1 MTDGHL
7 AIPTR
12 PLESAMTRSP
22 LTRSVPRRTLLAAA
36 GAAIALLLSPLG
48 AASADVGHHDDRVAG
63 AVFVQLNSTDGNQ
76 IATYARSASGLLTAA
91 GTYPTGGNGGTEI
104 GVPLDA
110 LASQGS
116 LVLDSDHRVLLAVNA
131 GSDTVTSFAVR
142 GTSLTRASVVP
153 SGGQFPSSIA
163 VHGDLVYVL
172 NAGGDGSVSGF
183 ELNRGALVPLP
194 GSHRTLGLGNANP
207 PVFIS
212 APAQIGF
219 SSNGRALIVTTKN
232 HNQILTFPVDR
243 AGYPSATPL
252 VTASAGPVSFSFV
265 VDRRG
270 TVHVTEAG
278 TDKTSSYSVARDG
291 SLTLLGSSAS
301 TAAAA
306 LCWNIEVG
314 RTIYGANAGS
324 ASLSAWQVA
333 ADGSAI
339 LTNPVA
345 ATTAAGPI
353 DLAASSNG
361 RFLYVQEA
369 VAGSLGVYAVSGDG
383 SLERIQ
389 TVSGLPAFTTTGMEG
404 IAAR

>member
-1 MTDGHL
+1 M
-7 AIPTR
+7 TR
-12 PLESAMTRSP
+12 PPNPRSSLRRGL
-22 LTRSVPRRTLLAAA
+22 LTAA
-36 GAAIALLLSPLG
+36 GAAIALLLSPLS
-48 AASADVGHHDDRVAG
+48 AASADFSHHDDRAAG
-63 AVFVQLNSTDGNQ
+63 AVFVQLNSTAGNQ
-76 IATYARSASGLLTAA
+76 IAAYARSASGRLTAA
-91 GTYPTGGNGGTEI
+91 STFPTGGNGGTEI

-116 LVLDSDHRVLLAVNA
+116 LVLDSAQRVLLAVNA
-131 GSDTVTSFAVR
+131 GSDTVTSFTVR
-142 GTSLTRASVVP
+142 GTSLTRASLVP
-153 SGGQFPSSIA
+153 SGGHFPSSIA

-172 NAGGDGSVSGF
+172 NSGGDGSISGF
-183 ELNRGALVPLP
+183 ELKRGALVPLP
-194 GSHRTLGLGNANP
+194 GSQRTLGLGNANP

-219 SSNGRALIVTTKN
+219 SRSGRTLIVTTKN
-232 HNQILTFPVDR
+232 HHQILTFPVDR
-243 AGYPSATPL
+243 AGYPSAAPL
-252 VTASAGPVSFSFV
+252 VTTSAGPVPFSFV

-278 TDKTSSYSVARDG
+278 TSKISSYSVARDG
-291 SLTLLGSSAS
+291 SLTLLGSSAA
-301 TAAAA
+301 TGGAA
-306 LCWNIEVG
+306 LCWNIGVG
-314 RTIYGANAGS
+314 HTIYGANAGS

-345 ATTAAGPI
+345 AHTAAGPI

-369 VAGSLGVYAVSGDG
+369 VAGSIGVYAVSGDG
-383 SLERIQ
+383 TLERIQ